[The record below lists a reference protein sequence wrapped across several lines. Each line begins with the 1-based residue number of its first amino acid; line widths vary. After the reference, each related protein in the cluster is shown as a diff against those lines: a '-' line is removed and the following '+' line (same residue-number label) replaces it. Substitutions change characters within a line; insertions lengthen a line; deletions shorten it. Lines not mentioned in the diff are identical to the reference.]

1 MTVYRNKFLSA
12 AINYLFDT
20 QSRFMPGLHYDHDFI
35 YIFDLTYKITI
46 IENSEG
52 LLRNMIF
59 REISRIR
66 EMSRNLLFLNSELAH
81 AGAQGGRIHIQN
93 QGGALGAIDAPFG

>member
-1 MTVYRNKFLSA
+1 
-12 AINYLFDT
+12 
-20 QSRFMPGLHYDHDFI
+20 MPGLHYDHDFI

-59 REISRIR
+59 REMSRIR

-81 AGAQGGRIHIQN
+81 AGAQGRRIHIQN
-93 QGGALGAIDAPFG
+93 QGGALGTIDAPFG